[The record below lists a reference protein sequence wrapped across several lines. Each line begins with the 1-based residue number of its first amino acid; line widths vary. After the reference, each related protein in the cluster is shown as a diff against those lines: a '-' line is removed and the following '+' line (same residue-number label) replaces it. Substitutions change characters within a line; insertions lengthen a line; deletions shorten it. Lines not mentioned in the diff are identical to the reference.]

1 MTDRLVVDASVVAK
15 AYLRD
20 EDHSEI
26 SDSILLEFAAG
37 SLELLAPQYI
47 LYEVPSTILNA
58 VRQRRLS
65 AERGADAIEE
75 FLSLPLPTVGDDLTL
90 PDMIRRAHALA
101 RSAGCRLYDALYL
114 VVAQEFDAPLIT
126 ADGRL
131 YRGMARKVP
140 QVVWIGDYEPRPERS
155 P

>member
-65 AERGADAIEE
+65 AQRAAEAIDE
-75 FLSLPLPTVGDDLTL
+75 FLSLPLPTVGNDLTL
-90 PDMIRRAHALA
+90 PDMVRRAHVLA
-101 RSAGCRLYDALYL
+101 HSLGCKLYDALYL
-114 VVAQEFDAPLIT
+114 VVAREFDAPLIT

-140 QVVWIGDYEPRPERS
+140 HLLWIADYGAGREPS